1 MGVPLESLKLAQVSM
16 NLTDYEQIPVDCVFE
31 AVETEAARFGAKVA
45 SSEIVGLVPRKA
57 FDMAPEFYLRA
68 ANYSDELLLENRL
81 AALESE

>member
-1 MGVPLESLKLAQVSM
+1 M
-16 NLTDYEQIPVDCVFE
+16 
-31 AVETEAARFGAKVA
+31 KVA

-68 ANYSDELLLENRL
+68 ANFDPGVILENRL